1 MAAEDICQQLGG
13 IGWDGMGWDALRGL
27 VVVVGIVSNR
37 ILFVQLLT
45 AIEVCLDG
53 YRIVVRFFVG

>member
-1 MAAEDICQQLGG
+1 M
-13 IGWDGMGWDALRGL
+13 GWDGMGWDALRGL